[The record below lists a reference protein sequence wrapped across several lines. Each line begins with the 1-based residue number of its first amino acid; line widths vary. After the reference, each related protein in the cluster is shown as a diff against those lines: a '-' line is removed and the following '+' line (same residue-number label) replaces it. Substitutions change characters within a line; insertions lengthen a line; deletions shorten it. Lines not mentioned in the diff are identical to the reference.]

1 MKEKSM
7 KTKIGFIG
15 LGIMGKPMA
24 KNLIKAGYSLIVYD
38 ICSTPV
44 EEMVKLGAEKAESP
58 KEAAQKS
65 ELIITM
71 LPDSPQVEEVT
82 LGKDGVLEG
91 VKPGSVIIDMSS
103 IAPSVSQKVAAQ
115 AKAKGVEMLDAPVS
129 GGETG
134 AINAELAIM
143 VGGKEEIFNK
153 YVDILRVMG
162 KSVVRIGEIG
172 AGNVAKLANQV
183 IVAINIEAVGEAFV
197 LAKKAG
203 VDPELLYQ
211 AIRGGLAGSKVLET
225 KIRNIKEGDFKPGF
239 KIKLHQKDLNN
250 VLLTAKELSVPLPV
264 TSLVQQMIG
273 GLVNKGK
280 GDCDHSAIVTFIQDM
295 AEGKS

>member
-1 MKEKSM
+1 MN
-7 KTKIGFIG
+7 TKIGFIG
-15 LGIMGKPMA
+15 LGVMGKPMA

-38 ICSTPV
+38 IFPGSV
-44 EEMVKLGAEKAESP
+44 EELAKAGAKKAESP
-58 KEAAQKS
+58 KDVAQRS

-91 VKPGSVIIDMSS
+91 AKSGSVIIDMSS

-153 YVDILRVMG
+153 YYDILRVMG
-162 KSVVRIGEIG
+162 KSAVRIGKIG
-172 AGNVAKLANQV
+172 AGNIAKLANQI
-183 IVAINIEAVGEAFV
+183 IVAINIEALGEAFT
-197 LAKKAG
+197 LAEKAG
-203 VDPELLYQ
+203 VKPELLYE
-211 AIRGGLAGSKVLET
+211 AIKGGLAGSKVLET
-225 KIRNIKEGDFKPGF
+225 KIQKIKDGDFKPGF

-250 VLLTAKELSVPLPV
+250 VILTAKELSVPLPV

-280 GDCDHSAIVTFIQDM
+280 GDLDHSAIVTFIQDL
-295 AEGKS
+295 AKEEL